1 MLIDYITIIFYGKG
15 KVKNSEAKIEF
26 YNFVGRVLEPEL
38 RKNSVMEYLREFTAL
53 DWRVLG
59 SKLKNVKISINKSQ
73 EIPKT
78 QILKRYHCLT
88 GSIHVQNGSVKVNG
102 MFGGPAC
109 IRLSKEAYLY
119 FFSVFGDILL
129 DYYRKGFITCNR
141 ADLKIP
147 GFEFC
152 YKNFKL
158 KKIISLFFNKNKGGF
173 HSKDGFFCDLKP
185 GWFEIE
191 KDLEG
196 NFVARFNNRKKD
208 VMFARICEKRKG
220 KGFRFYLEFEYKP
233 QTYSVEGLILCELL
247 IKKEFDLVVKGIAQQ
262 TLGLLDRFPFL
273 LSDKTNLSRFLFTAF
288 KTPVFLERKV
298 PFLNGKV
305 ERDWTVYP
313 QMFKQTLPFLTD
325 PEKWLL
331 DKKFYIKV
339 FEKRGLFVFI

>member
-1 MLIDYITIIFYGKG
+1 MDAFRLVLGKKEGLVLLIKEKDGMLIDFITIIFYGKG

-38 RKNSVMEYLREFTAL
+38 RKNSVMEYLREFTEL

-59 SKLKNVKISINKSQ
+59 SKPKNVKISINKSQ

-78 QILKRYHCLT
+78 KRLKRYHCLT

-102 MFGGPAC
+102 MFRGPAC

-158 KKIISLFFNKNKGGF
+158 KKIITLFLIKTR
-173 HSKDGFFCDLKP
+173 
-185 GWFEIE
+185 
-191 KDLEG
+191 
-196 NFVARFNNRKKD
+196 V
-208 VMFARICEKRKG
+208 
-220 KGFRFYLEFEYKP
+220 
-233 QTYSVEGLILCELL
+233 GLIPR
-247 IKKEFDLVVKGIAQQ
+247 
-262 TLGLLDRFPFL
+262 T
-273 LSDKTNLSRFLFTAF
+273 
-288 KTPVFLERKV
+288 VF
-298 PFLNGKV
+298 
-305 ERDWTVYP
+305 
-313 QMFKQTLPFLTD
+313 
-325 PEKWLL
+325 
-331 DKKFYIKV
+331 
-339 FEKRGLFVFI
+339 FVT